1 MIAQIFLP
9 LLLVTS
15 ALAAP
20 LDRKDTQAC
29 TVPATALNL
38 QPPFTQ
44 LYSPPRSV
52 VVGFGV
58 QNYTCDS
65 SGKYASA
72 GAIAGLIDIAC
83 LYGTPEFA
91 ESQDN
96 VYNVWEEYK
105 GLDTW
110 GLIYEFLDD
119 FKIPLVGT
127 HYFINYEDTILP
139 KFDFT
144 SYGPTAGNPDAFVVG
159 TRVAGIPAPYT
170 ERDIDWV
177 ELNAVSGKYADKV
190 YRVETR
196 GGQPPASCTPGSDPI
211 SIKYATQ
218 YWFEGGSI

>member
-1 MIAQIFLP
+1 MISQMFLS

-20 LDRKDTQAC
+20 LDRNDTC
-29 TVPATALNL
+29 SVPASALNL
-38 QPPFTQ
+38 QAPFTQ

-52 VVGFGV
+52 VLGVGV

-65 SGKYASA
+65 SGKYSSA

-83 LYGTPEFA
+83 LYGTADFD
-91 ESQDN
+91 ESQDK
-96 VYNVWEEYK
+96 VYNAWEGYN

-110 GLIYEFLDD
+110 DLIYELLYDSD
-119 FKIPLVGT
+119 IPLVGT
-127 HYFINYEDTILP
+127 HYFINYDDTILP

-144 SYGPTAGNPDAFVVG
+144 SYGPTAGNTDAFVVG
-159 TRVAGIPAPYT
+159 TKVAGIPAPYSAS
-170 ERDIDWV
+170 DIDWI

-196 GGQPPASCTPGSDPI
+196 GGQPPSSCTPGSDLI
-211 SIKYATQ
+211 SVKYTAQ
-218 YWFEGGSI
+218 YWFEGGSL